1 MHAFPC
7 GTLALDFVG
16 TLRARRDPE
25 PREMLD
31 DARALEAW
39 FVEAGVIDEVSGV
52 RRSQVADAVELR
64 EAIYDVVFAR
74 LQGSPLPSAPVA
86 LLNRW
91 AVSAPVRLTLDGDV
105 VRREGGA
112 AEGLATVARNAVELI
127 GGDDAGLLRECGRP
141 GCTQVYVDRSRGGRR
156 EWCSMRTCG
165 NRVKAAQFR
174 ARHRGASAG
183 ASA

>member
-25 PREMLD
+25 PREMFSDEQALD
-31 DARALEAW
+31 AW
-39 FVEAGVIDEVSGV
+39 FVEAGVIDDAPGADGSNL
-52 RRSQVADAVELR
+52 ADAVELR
-64 EAIYDVVFAR
+64 EAIYDIALTR
-74 LQGSPLPSAPVA
+74 LQGAPSPGASTAV
-86 LLNRW
+86 LNRW
-91 AVSAPVRLTLDGDV
+91 AAVAPVRLSLDGGA
-105 VRREGGA
+105 VRRDGTRS
-112 AEGLATVARNAVELI
+112 EGLASVARNAVELF

-174 ARHRGASAG
+174 ARHRGASAT
-183 ASA
+183 ASD

>member
-25 PREMLD
+25 PREMLAD
-31 DARALEAW
+31 GPALDAW
-39 FVEAGVIDEVSGV
+39 FVEAGVIGEAPAAS
-52 RRSQVADAVELR
+52 RTELERAIELR
-64 EAIYDVVFAR
+64 EAIYDCALAR
-74 LQGSPLPSAPVA
+74 LQGHGLPSEAVGV
-86 LLNRW
+86 LNRW
-91 AVSAPVRLTLDGDV
+91 AGSAPVRLMLDDDST
-105 VRREGGA
+105 RREGSA
-112 AEGLATVARNAVELI
+112 ANALATVARNAVELF
-127 GGDDAGLLRECGRP
+127 GGDDAALLRECGRP

-174 ARHRGASAG
+174 ARHRDAPASA
-183 ASA
+183 SA